1 MLKQIEYDNLERF
14 LFLSPTMLEFEAFEN
29 EYREIQD

>member
-1 MLKQIEYDNLERF
+1 MKQIVYENSERYF
-14 LFLSPTMLEFEAFEN
+14 FSLPPMLEFEAFEN